1 MKNKGKK
8 RQIKDINIQIG
19 DRCRKAR
26 EAAGYTQE
34 LLAETIGR
42 TPQFISDAER
52 GISGMSLPTI
62 MKLCMA
68 LSVSADYLL
77 FGRVSGSP
85 TDFAERIG
93 NLSEPE
99 RKILERQINLTMQ
112 AFRTNY
118 SD

>member
-8 RQIKDINIQIG
+8 RQIKDVNIQIG

-42 TPQFISDAER
+42 TPQFISDSER
-52 GISGMSLPTI
+52 GVSGMSLPTV
-62 MKLCMA
+62 MKLCTT

-77 FGRVSGSP
+77 FGRESDSP
-85 TDFAERIG
+85 TDFSERIS

-99 RKILERQINLTMQ
+99 RKILEQQINLTMQ
-112 AFRTNY
+112 AFHTNY
-118 SD
+118 NS